1 MYAKVGRS
9 HAVVRPILIPRN
21 HDQMSSCFC
30 PNAVNLFVGL
40 LIGNLNCASIAANID
55 DHYDG
60 VLGGVSFWCL
70 LMESSLGVGSQE
82 VLGSNVRS

>member
-1 MYAKVGRS
+1 
-9 HAVVRPILIPRN
+9 
-21 HDQMSSCFC
+21 MSSCFC

-60 VLGGVSFWCL
+60 VFGGGFILVSFDGVIPGGWQSGGVGF
-70 LMESSLGVGSQE
+70 
-82 VLGSNVRS
+82 